1 MLALICCGMLAL
13 TGCISRERLM
23 QIEAVAAQAN
33 QQLAQGEQAVTA
45 AETALQHART
55 LAERTASDEA
65 LRAVTAAEVAL
76 GQAKETLPTL
86 QRAAKDTAHA
96 LAAARAAQEAGA
108 SWWEILLA
116 GGAALA
122 TGGTA
127 GAALMGT
134 RAAKIGHALRSTVQY
149 IDQLK
154 PAADEQLGKKARK
167 ELAQRLF
174 NRSDVQLIE
183 TERARLHGQAA

>member
-1 MLALICCGMLAL
+1 MRLYPKLSRTFCVLALICCGILAL
-13 TGCISRERLM
+13 TGCISNERLT
-23 QIEAVAAQAN
+23 QIEALAAQAN

-55 LAERTASDEA
+55 LAERTASDDA

-76 GQAKETLPTL
+76 AQAKETLPTL
-86 QRAAKDTAHA
+86 QRAANDTAHA

-108 SWWEILLA
+108 SWWEIVLA

-122 TGGTA
+122 TGSTA

-134 RAAKIGHALRSTVQY
+134 RATKIGHALRSTVQY

-154 PAADEQLGKKARK
+154 PAATNNLVKQLA
-167 ELAQRLF
+167 
-174 NRSDVQLIE
+174 NN
-183 TERARLHGQAA
+183 